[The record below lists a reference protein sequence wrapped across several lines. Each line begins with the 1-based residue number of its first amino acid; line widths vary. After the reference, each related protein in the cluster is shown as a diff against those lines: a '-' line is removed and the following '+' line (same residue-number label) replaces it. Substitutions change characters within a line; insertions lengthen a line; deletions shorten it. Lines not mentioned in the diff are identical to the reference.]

1 MLYIWVSSAYSIVNL
16 CLALIILARSR
27 QNVLSRFYGFCVFA
41 LLALGVASYMLG
53 HPTTPGMATFLRFT
67 TAFLYSVFPF
77 FFLHFMLVFVRRYE
91 ILRSSKIIL
100 ANYFAGLFSYAMVL
114 LGLVPVPFSAE
125 TGITLAGYIYFLTW
139 MSILFSIGVALM
151 YSLVGGFGEHG
162 MKTNILFG
170 AFVVLML
177 LLPTPFTL
185 SIFSVVAGDTFVWY
199 FLSSTAALTVV
210 VYIVFRHRIT
220 MNTPYQ
226 AMKAALGAMNDI
238 LLKTNLDL
246 DVEIAHGGVL
256 SALGYTEAE
265 LKGRRLNEL
274 IQEPER
280 LLAFRGNLLQG
291 HQGET
296 SFETGFLGRDG
307 SAIPMDFSFTP
318 VFANEEIIGIVG
330 VGRNVEERRRA
341 ERLKD
346 SAYHI
351 AQAADTA
358 TTMEILF
365 RSVHRIVGEVM
376 PADNFYI
383 ALFDE
388 KENVLSFPYFVD
400 HVDQIVPA
408 RRPGRGLTEYV
419 LRTGKP
425 LLCDT
430 QTFERL
436 QHEGHVELFGSP
448 SLIWLGVPLVVR
460 GKTIGVMGVQ
470 EYDTPDA
477 YGVEELQMLEYVS
490 TQVAQSID
498 RKQSEEAL
506 RISEENYRRIFEED
520 LTGDACMAP
529 DGRILDCNPAFARI
543 FGFGSPAEATGTH
556 IRSLYPDPRSYDAM
570 AALLRKRRKLE
581 YYQEELR
588 RRDGQAVHVIQN
600 IVGRFDSDG
609 RLSEILLYAFDDTER
624 KKLEDQLRQSQKLE
638 NLGAMA
644 GGIAHD
650 FNNILTIMS
659 VHLSMIHP
667 GAQPVPKTDAC
678 LDAISK
684 AVRRGAGLVS
694 QLLTFARKT
703 DVLFE
708 SVNVNHTIGELTRM
722 LEATFPKTVVI
733 TFKPE
738 DHLPT
743 IAADPSQLH
752 QAVLNLCVNARD
764 AMPDGGTVTITTR
777 IEEGR
782 ILRDRFPEAQDD
794 RYVSISVAD
803 TGVGMDTAT
812 RNRIFEPFFTTK
824 EKGKGTGL
832 GLAVV
837 YGVVRGHH
845 GFVDVTSEPGIGT
858 TFTIYFYAPNRSLAM
873 EETHQET
880 DDHLHRTGSASI
892 LLVEDEDLVRET
904 LKVLFEERGYTV
916 RTARDG
922 DEAVEIYA
930 RSHATIDLVLTD
942 IGLPRKSGWDAYR
955 EMKQLN
961 PDVRAIFATGY
972 VDPAVKAEMVKAGAL
987 HFVQKPYVP
996 GQLFDLIETI
1006 LERET
1011 QT

>member
-16 CLALIILARSR
+16 CLALLILARSR
-27 QNVLSRFYGFCVFA
+27 QNVLSRFYGFCVFS
-41 LLALGVASYMLG
+41 LLALGVCSYMLG
-53 HPTTPGMATFLRFT
+53 QSVSPGLALFLRLT

-91 ILRSSKIIL
+91 ILRSKKIIL

-162 MKTNILFG
+162 MKANILFG

-226 AMKAALGAMNDI
+226 AMKAALGAMNDV
-238 LLKTNLDL
+238 LLKTNMDL
-246 DVEIAHGGVL
+246 EVEIVHGGVL
-256 SALGYTEAE
+256 AALKYTESE
-265 LKGRRLNEL
+265 LRGRRLNEL
-274 IQEPER
+274 MRAPER
-280 LLAFRGNLLQG
+280 LVEFRNALLQG

-296 SFETGFLGRDG
+296 SFETGFVGSDG
-307 SAIPMDFSFTP
+307 STIPMDFSFTP

-330 VGRNVEERRRA
+330 VGRNIAERRRA
-341 ERLKD
+341 ERLKE

-358 TTMEILF
+358 ETLEILF

-376 PADNFYI
+376 PAENFYI
-383 ALFDE
+383 ALFDQ

-400 HVDQIVPA
+400 RIDQIVPA

-419 LRTGKP
+419 LRTGQP
-425 LLCDT
+425 LLCDGT
-430 QTFERL
+430 TFKRL
-436 QHEGHVELFGSP
+436 QLEGHVELFGSP

-470 EYDTPDA
+470 EYDTPNA
-477 YGVEELQMLEYVS
+477 YGLEELQMLEYVS

-506 RISEENYRRIFEED
+506 RVSEENYRRIFEED
-520 LTGDACMAP
+520 LTGDACISS
-529 DGRILDCNPAFARI
+529 DGRILDCNPAFAKI
-543 FGFGSPAEATGTH
+543 FGFGSPAEAMGTH

-581 YYQEELR
+581 YYEEELR
-588 RRDGQAVHVIQN
+588 RRDGLPVHVIQN
-600 IVGRFDSDG
+600 IVGQFDDAG

-667 GAQPVPKTDAC
+667 GKAPTPKTENC

-684 AVRRGAGLVS
+684 AVRRGAGLVN

-733 TFKPE
+733 NFNPE
-738 DHLPT
+738 EHLPT

-764 AMPDGGTVTITTR
+764 AMPDGGTVTISTR

-782 ILRDRFPEAQDD
+782 ALREHFPDAQDD

-845 GFVDVTSEPGIGT
+845 GFIDVTSEPAIGT
-858 TFTIYFYAPNRSLAM
+858 TFTLYFYAPNRSLTTT
-873 EETHQET
+873 ETTEK
-880 DDHLHRTGSASI
+880 TGDQRPLAANTAI

-904 LKVLFEERGYTV
+904 LKVLFEEQGYMV
-916 RTARDG
+916 YAARDG
-922 DEAVEIYA
+922 FEAVEVYA
-930 RSHATIDLVLTD
+930 RSHAAIDIVLTD

-955 EMKQLN
+955 EMKEIN
-961 PDVRAIFATGY
+961 PEVRAIFATGY
-972 VDPAVKAEMVKAGAL
+972 VDPAVKAEMVKAGAV

-996 GQLFDLIETI
+996 GQLFDLIETV
-1006 LERET
+1006 LEAEK